1 MHWTS
6 GAVLVMSMVASA
18 VPVHSQDI
26 AVRLDSTMRVAER
39 EGFSGVVRVEQNGV
53 TLLEKGYGLANRA
66 ARIPFTAAT
75 VVQIGSNTKDFT
87 AVAVLQLVESHRL
100 SLEDTLGKFFHGAPA
115 DKRAITVRQL
125 MNHRAGFPSGI
136 GGDFE
141 PIGRAAFID
150 SAMKTRLLFAPGSR
164 ESYSNT
170 GFSVLAAIIE
180 HVTGKTYD
188 AYVHDAI
195 LAPLGLRRTG
205 FLLPAFRSD
214 EQAHGYLANG
224 TDNGTM
230 LAKPHAPDGPWW
242 NLRGNGGMLST
253 VGDMHR
259 FYAALLEGTTLMTPA
274 TRALRF
280 DPAEPIGLAGSDG
293 VSFFLYER
301 FPRKH
306 IEIIIAS
313 TNAASKA
320 PKVRREIG
328 RVLGL
333 PDAGDRPDNVARRP
347 GGKPAPVAM
356 TAVLEDMVQ
365 AINSGDTVRLRQ
377 IIVAHFA
384 ADAGSPPVN
393 ERLKRIGGLH
403 EMLGHLTLE
412 RVEQFDD
419 GPLEMTLRSAQ
430 EGLVVVAVLADR
442 AEPYTIHGLQ
452 VRVGG

>member
-1 MHWTS
+1 
-6 GAVLVMSMVASA
+6 
-18 VPVHSQDI
+18 
-26 AVRLDSTMRVAER
+26 MRVAER
-39 EGFSGVVRVEQNGV
+39 DGFSGVVRVEQRGV
-53 TLLEKGYGLANRA
+53 TLLEKGYGLANRERHIA
-66 ARIPFTAAT
+66 FTPAT
-75 VVQIGSNTKDFT
+75 IVQIGSSTKDFT
-87 AVAVLQLVESHRL
+87 AVAVLQLVEAHRL
-100 SLEDTLGKFFHGAPA
+100 SLDDTLGKFFRSSPT

-125 MNHRAGFPSGI
+125 MNHRAGFPTGI

-180 HVTGKTYD
+180 QVTGKTYD

-195 LAPLGLRRTG
+195 LAPPGLRRTG
-205 FLLPAFRSD
+205 FLLPGFRPN
-214 EQAHGYLANG
+214 EQAHGYLAKG

-259 FYAALLEGTTLMTPA
+259 FYVALLEGTTLMTPA

-301 FPRKH
+301 FPRLRT
-306 IEIIIAS
+306 EIIIAS
-313 TNAASKA
+313 TNAEAKA
-320 PKVRREIG
+320 PKIRRELG

-333 PDAGDRPDNVARRP
+333 PDPGDRPDAVARRA
-347 GGKPAPVAM
+347 GGRPAPAAITTVFGDL
-356 TAVLEDMVQ
+356 VK
-365 AINSGDTVRLRQ
+365 AINADDTLRLRQ

-384 ADAGSPPVN
+384 SDADAPPVD

-403 EMLGHLTLE
+403 ALLGNLTLE
-412 RVEQFDD
+412 RVEQFDE

-430 EGLVVVAVLADR
+430 EGLVVVAVQADR
-442 AEPYTIHGLQ
+442 GEPYTIHGLQ